1 MKFKEFKKYLG
12 IFIIAVTLIIV
23 YKTFDNFGMI
33 IDGIAKL
40 IGLFTPFIIGG
51 VVAFLLHRPCRRVEV
66 ILHRTRFEFLRKHR
80 CGLAVLLVYAIV
92 IAAITLIMKAIIP
105 QLVDSISKF
114 VEQLPNIVKS
124 LVDWINSFGIFNV
137 EDISV
142 EKILS
147 SELFSLNKILSE
159 FNFQNMNKYAQ
170 SVINVGASVVD
181 VVLGL
186 VISVYML
193 LERKDLKRAF
203 KRFSKSFLPQKFRRA
218 TVYYSKSVADF
229 INRYISCQL
238 LDALIVFIL
247 SLIVLSIMGT
257 EYAALIAL
265 MVGSFNLIP
274 YFGAFVAILISALI
288 TFVTDGFMGAL
299 ILVIVLTVLQQ
310 VDANIIQPRLIANSL
325 SIKPLLVIFGVVVG
339 GGLLGMIGIFIGVP
353 LVALLKNIIDDLIEK
368 KQEAKLIQASKP
380 TE

>member
-12 IFIIAVTLIIV
+12 IFAIAVTLIIV
-23 YKTFDNFGMI
+23 YKTFDNFGII

-66 ILHRTRFEFLRKHR
+66 ILRKTRFQFLRKHR
-80 CGLAVLLVYAIV
+80 CGVAVLIVYAIV
-92 IAAITLIMKAIIP
+92 IASITLIMKAIIP

-114 VEQLPNIVKS
+114 VEQLPNIVNS
-124 LVDWINSFGIFNV
+124 LVDWINSFGIITI
-137 EDISV
+137 EDISA
-142 EKILS
+142 EKILN

-193 LERKDLKRAF
+193 LERKEIKRAF
-203 KRFSKSFLPQKFRRA
+203 MRFSKSFLPPKFRRT
-218 TVYYSKSVADF
+218 TVYYSKSIADF
-229 INRYISCQL
+229 VNRYISCQL

-247 SLIVLSIMGT
+247 SLIVLSIMRT

-339 GGLLGMIGIFIGVP
+339 GGLLGMVGIFIGVP

-368 KQEAKLIQASKP
+368 KQEEKLVQASET